1 MVLLFAA
8 TLAVGATAGWMLE
21 HRFGRVVAR
30 WGRMQI
36 SRFR

>member
-1 MVLLFAA
+1 MLLFAA

-21 HRFGRVVAR
+21 QRFGRTVAR
-30 WGRMQI
+30 WGRMKI